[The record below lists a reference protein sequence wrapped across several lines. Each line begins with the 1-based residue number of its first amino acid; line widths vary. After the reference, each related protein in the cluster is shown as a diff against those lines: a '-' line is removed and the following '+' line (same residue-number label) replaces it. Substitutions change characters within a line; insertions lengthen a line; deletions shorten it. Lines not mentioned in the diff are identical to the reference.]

1 MKPDLTDVYAQL
13 GVVKDSLGCIML
25 KVEPLKVDDII
36 TQDDVYNT
44 GDPNKY
50 WLNGIVSQDFAHCT
64 LLWGLM
70 ESGQAWKTYVDK
82 ALEGWSLDS
91 VTVDEL
97 SFFES
102 NHEDEKYYCLV
113 AKLAVSPELLDA
125 NARLRNLP
133 HIDNFPEYLP
143 HVTIAYIKDD
153 PKLRDDIL
161 YALNNRFLGK
171 KLATQGLDYGK

>member
-13 GVVKDSLGCIML
+13 GVAQDSLGCIML

-36 TQDDVYNT
+36 AEDDLYRT

-64 LLWGLM
+64 LLFGLM
-70 ESGQAWKTYVDK
+70 ESGQAWRTHVDK

-91 VTVDEL
+91 VTVDEV

-102 NHEDEKYYCLV
+102 AYMEEKYYCLI
-113 AKLAVSPELLDA
+113 AKLVVSPELLDG
-125 NARLRNLP
+125 NSRLRMLP
-133 HIDNFPEYLP
+133 HIDSFAQYTP
-143 HVTIAYIKDD
+143 HCTLAYIKDN
-153 PKLRDDIL
+153 PEVRDAAI